1 MTWIFPMEARR
12 QTGRIAETMRRIEGT
27 DRAKKMYE
35 DGVPDLSVPSKQ
47 QSISTRRVKICSV
60 HRKRTAR

>member
-1 MTWIFPMEARR
+1 MRPARLTWIFFQLRQ

-35 DGVPDLSVPSKQ
+35 DGMPNLSVPPKDSGR
-47 QSISTRRVKICSV
+47 SRRG
-60 HRKRTAR
+60 A

>member
-1 MTWIFPMEARR
+1 MEARQ

-35 DGVPDLSVPSKQ
+35 DGMPNLSVPPKDSGR
-47 QSISTRRVKICSV
+47 SR
-60 HRKRTAR
+60 HGA